1 MHHHRRKSGHTSGNT
16 SMTDVRKAVTASDFS
31 TYKKHSSRPAT
42 MTRRITPQSPSA
54 LKLGKSPRDRERE
67 LDEERWWDEERE
79 AFPQY
84 CMYCETQFLPSDDQS
99 LYCSD
104 RCRYDDELTPSRL
117 TSRDTRPHPQQP
129 YPLGSYSV
137 PEPLRD
143 IVPRASPSGHFS
155 PPTTPATHH
164 PSSIKSFAYRP
175 PSPPSPVGTFHS
187 HQWAGRSTQTSPGS
201 SYVKTNYFPSTYDGV
216 YYGADHYGS
225 STDRP
230 LPTRRPGVYSRPK
243 SIELVTPMLGGR

>member
-1 MHHHRRKSGHTSGNT
+1 MHHHRRKSGNT
-16 SMTDVRKAVTASDFS
+16 SMTDVRRAVTASDP
-31 TYKKHSSRPAT
+31 KKHSSRPGLTRKVTAT
-42 MTRRITPQSPSA
+42 NNTGA

-67 LDEERWWDEERE
+67 LEDERWWDDERE

-84 CMYCETQFLPSDDQS
+84 CMYCETQFLPSDDQT

-104 RCRYDDELTPSRL
+104 RCRYDDEVSPSQMPSRH
-117 TSRDTRPHPQQP
+117 SRSRPPTQ

-137 PEPLRD
+137 SEQVRD
-143 IVPRASPSGHFS
+143 IVPRASPSGQFS
-155 PPTTPATHH
+155 PPTTPAAHH
-164 PSSIKSFAYRP
+164 VSSLKSLSIRP
-175 PSPPSPVGTFHS
+175 PSPPSPVGTYQS
-187 HQWAGRSTQTSPGS
+187 HQWLGRSTQTSPGS
-201 SYVKTNYFPSTYDGV
+201 SYNIKTTATYFPSTYDGV

-230 LPTRRPGVYSRPK
+230 LPSRRPGVYSRPK